1 LTRRNDPGTRA
12 LKREIAAA
20 PDPHIVRIVAMV
32 DAMAARGPADA
43 LIAPLR
49 SRLAALRP
57 PRPLRFCR
65 LLFHPLDRL
74 IVPASHWRP
83 DRDSIPRTA
92 LAPIAEHVRRAM
104 GPDATAIDG
113 QIANRTT
120 ADTDLIA
127 RCGAVLWPAAAR
139 AVLAGSVPDNW
150 EATGFNRTT
159 YAPLAASIAAL
170 LDQGAAME
178 ALAGA
183 TANGLL
189 PPDGQRIGAILAAV
203 AAAHLPALPMMI
215 AILLAR
221 IPAAAATLPAANTG
235 ATGIAVQA
243 ALGRAADR
251 MLAELDEQDGTK
263 ASIASGNLGDAG
275 AAAGRIA
282 TLLRQLDTDTANPQR
297 QVRLRAIR
305 KKLDAGCKARFT
317 AGLEQELLLP
327 LNAPAPPAV
336 TVLET
341 AARGLRVLETE
352 ARTVGSGATYDML
365 LKKAAEAIGGSSMLG
380 RLAPVDQVRL
390 VEILAGPEAAMA
402 LLAGVTARWE

>member
-1 LTRRNDPGTRA
+1 MTRSNDPATRA
-12 LKREIAAA
+12 LNQEIATA
-20 PDPHIVRIVAMV
+20 PDPHIVRIVAAV
-32 DAMAARGPADA
+32 DAMTARGPADA

-49 SRLAALRP
+49 SRLATLRP

-74 IVPASHWRP
+74 IVPPSHWRP

-92 LAPIAEHVRRAM
+92 LAPIADHVRLAM
-104 GPDATAIDG
+104 GPDAAAIDVR
-113 QIANRTT
+113 IANRTT

-139 AVLAGSVPDNW
+139 AVLAGSVPKNW
-150 EATGFNRTT
+150 EATGLSRAT

-170 LDQGAAME
+170 LARGDAVE

-189 PPDGQRIGAILAAV
+189 PPDGQRIGTILAAV

-215 AILLAR
+215 TILLAR
-221 IPAAAATLPAANTG
+221 IPESAALLPAASSG

-243 ALGRAADR
+243 ALDRAADR
-251 MLAELDEQDGTK
+251 LLADLEGQDSPQ
-263 ASIASGNLGDAG
+263 ANIAAGSLGDAG
-275 AAAGRIA
+275 TTAGRIA
-282 TLLRQLDTDTANPQR
+282 KLLRHLDTDTANPQR

-305 KKLDAGCKARFT
+305 KTLDAGCKARFT

-327 LNAPAPPAV
+327 LNSSSPPAIS
-336 TVLET
+336 VLEA

-352 ARTVGSGATYDML
+352 ARAVGSGAIYDML
-365 LKKAAEAIGGSSMLG
+365 LKKAAEAIGSSAMLG
-380 RLAPVDQVRL
+380 RLAKVDQVRL
-390 VEILAGPEAAMA
+390 IEILTGPEAAMA
-402 LLAGVTARWE
+402 LLA